1 MSCFCSGDADR
12 CKVCCQPLGQN
23 SSNACKPLATFSG
36 NFTGIVTDQQ
46 AGAPCD
52 NFQGFCDFFSFCRR
66 LDDQGP
72 IARLRSVFFSSETI
86 TNFIEWVQKYPW
98 AVALIVVGIVIIMGL
113 IVHFLSKNTK
123 STVEAKRK
131 KAQETRQKDRDD
143 IREMNNVRRR

>member
-1 MSCFCSGDADR
+1 M
-12 CKVCCQPLGQN
+12 PL
-23 SSNACKPLATFSG
+23 SNLPGANT
-36 NFTGIVTDQQ
+36 TGVQTSLQ

-52 NFQGFCDFFSFCRR
+52 NYEGFCDFFSFCRR

-86 TNFIEWVQKYPW
+86 SNFIEWAKKYWW
-98 AVALIVVGIVIIMGL
+98 ALLLIGVGVVILMAL

-131 KAQETRQKDRDD
+131 KMQESRQAQREARSH
-143 IREMNNVRRR
+143 EMNNVRRR